1 MTLPT
6 SGQLRV
12 SQINTELGNPTT
24 AAVNIGSSTL
34 RSLAGVAS
42 GQIRLSNFYGKS
54 NAPNLSWPTSTYI
67 SADIANEFAVAGV
80 TLHSDGRSTNMGSG
94 SVSPGNWLSEVA
106 SGIGGSFEVRQV
118 PISGSAAS
126 GPTAFE
132 RVSRSISFSIR
143 RNTKGVTR
151 SGFDIEI
158 QPIGEPS
165 KRITRRIVASVEIT
179 GGGGTPF

>member
-54 NAPNLSWPTSTYI
+54 NAPQLSWPTTTYI
-67 SADIANEFAVAGV
+67 SSDIANEFAVAGV
-80 TLHSDGRSTNMGSG
+80 TLHSADLRG
-94 SVSPGNWLSEVA
+94 
-106 SGIGGSFEVRQV
+106 
-118 PISGSAAS
+118 
-126 GPTAFE
+126 
-132 RVSRSISFSIR
+132 
-143 RNTKGVTR
+143 
-151 SGFDIEI
+151 
-158 QPIGEPS
+158 
-165 KRITRRIVASVEIT
+165 
-179 GGGGTPF
+179 